1 MFYVSL
7 GIFML
12 SLNQRLVFSLTKARP
27 FFMMVAVMACGTVM
41 MNSSWAA
48 AEVSVP
54 ENVIVLGVDGQETG
68 NTGLFSRK
76 HSSFQLPAGEH
87 TIMARYDRLFQING
101 DDFDVVRSK
110 GVTIKVVL
118 QDQQSYVLGWL
129 PEPTSHEEA
138 LAFVK
143 QPTLKI
149 STTSGQVVASQQGA
163 VLVNTSLL
171 GGVMQGINHLT
182 SSGVAPQ
189 VRPLDALKSQW
200 AQASA
205 EDKKQFQLWIQQQA
219 PK

>member
-1 MFYVSL
+1 
-7 GIFML
+7 ML
-12 SLNQRLVFSLTKARP
+12 FLNQRLALTLSKMRSL
-27 FFMMVAVMACGTVM
+27 FMALGVVTCSIFVIST
-41 MNSSWAA
+41 SWAA
-48 AEVSVP
+48 AEVSFP

-68 NTGLFSRK
+68 NTGLFARK

-118 QDQQSYVLGWL
+118 ADQQSYVLGWQ
-129 PEPTSHEEA
+129 PEPTSREEA

-182 SSGVAPQ
+182 LSGIETQ
-189 VRPLDALKSQW
+189 IQPLDALKSQW
-200 AQASA
+200 SKASA
-205 EDKKQFQLWIQQQA
+205 EDKKQFQIWIQQQA
-219 PK
+219 AK

>member
-1 MFYVSL
+1 
-7 GIFML
+7 ML
-12 SLNQRLVFSLTKARP
+12 FSNQRLRLCLFQARSL
-27 FFMMVAVMACGTVM
+27 FFACGVVASCTAAI
-41 MNSSWAA
+41 NTSWAA
-48 AEVSVP
+48 AEISFP

-68 NTGLFSRK
+68 NTGLFARK
-76 HSSFQLPAGEH
+76 KSSFQLPAGEH

-118 QDQQSYVLGWL
+118 ADQQSYVLGWL
-129 PEPTSHEEA
+129 PEPTSREEA

-149 STTSGQVVASQQGA
+149 STTNGQVVASQQGA

-182 SSGVAPQ
+182 SSGVETQ
-189 VRPLDALKSQW
+189 IQPLDALKSQW
-200 AQASA
+200 SKASA
-205 EDKKQFQLWIQQQA
+205 EDQKQFMRWIQQQSV
-219 PK
+219 K

>member
-1 MFYVSL
+1 
-7 GIFML
+7 ML
-12 SLNQRLVFSLTKARP
+12 FLNQPPAFSLSKVLPLFAVVGVMTCST
-27 FFMMVAVMACGTVM
+27 FMINT
-41 MNSSWAA
+41 SWAA
-48 AEVSVP
+48 AEISFP

-68 NTGLFSRK
+68 NTGLFARK
-76 HSSFQLPAGEH
+76 KSSFQLPAGEH

-118 QDQQSYVLGWL
+118 ADQQSYVLGWL
-129 PEPTSHEEA
+129 PEPTSREEA

-182 SSGVAPQ
+182 SSGVEAQ
-189 VRPLDALKSQW
+189 IQPLDALKSQW
-200 AQASA
+200 SKASA
-205 EDKKQFQLWIQQQA
+205 EDQKQFKLWIQQQA
-219 PK
+219 AK